1 MQRNMYCPHRRPN
14 ASDNDINIDEAD
26 IGNGNGKA
34 TPIATL
40 LRETATIAN
49 AHIQQI
55 ARDSRP
61 PKDDDG
67 GDTNDIGPP
76 RPDGVGIRLLHH
88 QHHQRQHHPNNKP
101 LGQHPTSTKRHQ
113 RIHQHNVQQ
122 HSQRKHPSTTTT
134 TTTTTSAVAVAT
146 AAAGGRPIMN
156 RQEYHERL
164 AVAEALSRTSMMTSP
179 AARRRLAAR
188 KVEFDMMGGVDEGYW
203 DDDFDY
209 VPPKQLLLY
218 MVR

>member
-1 MQRNMYCPHRRPN
+1 MYCSHRRQN
-14 ASDNDINIDEAD
+14 ATDDVYCDHLSH
-26 IGNGNGKA
+26 GKA

-40 LRETATIAN
+40 LRETGTIAN
-49 AHIQQI
+49 SHIQL
-55 ARDSRP
+55 ARNSRSP
-61 PKDDDG
+61 NGDDTID
-67 GDTNDIGPP
+67 DCSP
-76 RPDGVGIRLLHH
+76 RPDGVGIRNLHH
-88 QHHQRQHHPNNKP
+88 HRQHGPNKKP
-101 LGQHPTSTKRHQ
+101 GTHQSPSKRH
-113 RIHQHNVQQ
+113 RILQNQSYHQQQQ
-122 HSQRKHPSTTTT
+122 HKPQPQQVPNLA
-134 TTTTTSAVAVAT
+134 TSAVASS
-146 AAAGGRPIMN
+146 RPIMN

-164 AVAEALSRTSMMTSP
+164 AIAEALSRTSMMTSP